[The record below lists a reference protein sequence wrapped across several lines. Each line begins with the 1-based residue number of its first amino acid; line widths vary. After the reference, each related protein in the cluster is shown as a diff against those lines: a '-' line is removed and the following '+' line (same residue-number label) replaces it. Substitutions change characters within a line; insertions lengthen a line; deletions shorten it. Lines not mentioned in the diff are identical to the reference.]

1 MISKGDKVIDWNLK
15 QGFTALNFIHVF
27 FFQTIKSFLPGMI
40 SEQRGHIV
48 TMNSV
53 LGLIA
58 MKGAG
63 DYCSSKFATKGLLE
77 SLKWELLAYPY
88 IHMTTIHPYT
98 VDNQMFSGIKIRYV
112 SLL

>member
-1 MISKGDKVIDWNLK
+1 MV
-15 QGFTALNFIHVF
+15 
-27 FFQTIKSFLPGMI
+27 